1 LIYVDT
7 SAFLKTVWHEK
18 ESPAL
23 AEFLRDRPT
32 VSSALLT
39 VETRRSTLREDPA
52 LLPRA
57 DLLLEDVTQIEL
69 SAAVLESA
77 SRLPDPYLRTLD
89 AIHLATALL
98 IRDDIETVLTYDA
111 RLRDA
116 AEAHGL
122 PTAAPGLI
130 QTTATPQQSSTAATA
145 NAAE

>member
-1 LIYVDT
+1 MIYIDT
-7 SAFLKTVWHEK
+7 SAFLKTVWHET
-18 ESPAL
+18 ESAAL

-32 VSSALLT
+32 VSSALLA
-39 VETRRSTLREDPA
+39 VETRRSTLREDEA

-77 SRLPDPYLRTLD
+77 SRLPGPHLRTLD

-98 IRDDIETVLTYDA
+98 IRDDIETVLAYDA

-130 QTTATPQQSSTAATA
+130 HATTTPAQSSTAATP

>member
-7 SAFLKTVWHEK
+7 SAFLKTVWHET

-32 VSSALLT
+32 VSSALLA
-39 VETRRSTLREDPA
+39 VEARRSTLREDSN

-57 DLLLEDVTQIEL
+57 DLLLEDVTQIDL

-77 SRLPDPYLRTLD
+77 SRLPGPHLRTLD

-98 IRDDIETVLTYDA
+98 IRDDIESVVTYDS
-111 RLRDA
+111 RLLAA

-122 PTAAPGLI
+122 PTAAPGRT
-130 QTTATPQQSSTAATA
+130 QATTTPTPSSTAAVP

>member
-18 ESPAL
+18 ESQAL
-23 AEFLRDRPT
+23 ADFLRDRPT
-32 VSSALLT
+32 VSSALLAI
-39 VETRRSTLREDPA
+39 ETRRIALRGNSA

-77 SRLPDPYLRTLD
+77 SRLPGPHLRTLD

-98 IRDDIETVLTYDA
+98 IRDDVETVLTYDV

-122 PTAAPGLI
+122 PTAAP
-130 QTTATPQQSSTAATA
+130 A
-145 NAAE
+145 

>member
-1 LIYVDT
+1 MIYIDT
-7 SAFLKTVWHEK
+7 SAFLKTVWHER
-18 ESPAL
+18 ESGAL
-23 AEFLRDRPT
+23 AEFLRDRST
-32 VSSALLT
+32 VSSALLA
-39 VETRRSTLREDPA
+39 VETRRSTLREDEA

-77 SRLPDPYLRTLD
+77 SRLPGPHLRTLD

-98 IRDDIETVLTYDA
+98 IRDDIETVLAYDA

-130 QTTATPQQSSTAATA
+130 QVTATPPASSVAATP